1 MDPSVIA
8 LLVQIGTALFVP
20 IAGAL
25 GLAWS
30 AVAAQKIKMNS
41 MKIKNDA
48 WETTKEIADTAIL
61 ATEKQHKNGVVKKED
76 KKSYAMKVARRLL
89 DSKKIKV
96 DDDILSELIEA
107 HIDEVLTPPAPVVLP
122 VVLPIVPPV
131 VPPVVETV
139 APPVVEEP
147 LG

>member
-30 AVAAQKIKMNS
+30 AVAAQKIKLNNL
-41 MKIKNDA
+41 KIKGEK
-48 WETTKEIADTAIL
+48 WETTKEIVDTAIL
-61 ATEKQHKNGVVKKED
+61 ATEKQAKSGVVKKED
-76 KKSYAMKVARRLL
+76 KKAYAMQVANRLL

-107 HIDEVLTPPAPVVLP
+107 HIDEVLTPPLVAQPMVTVV
-122 VVLPIVPPV
+122 VPPV